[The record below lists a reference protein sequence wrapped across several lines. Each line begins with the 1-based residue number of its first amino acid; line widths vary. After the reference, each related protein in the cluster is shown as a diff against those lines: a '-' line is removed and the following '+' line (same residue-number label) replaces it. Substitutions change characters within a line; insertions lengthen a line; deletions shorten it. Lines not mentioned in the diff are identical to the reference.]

1 MADVEKTVHFIQQQH
16 AQTLEG
22 LHREISN
29 LTQKCSDLQFNL
41 TMQSEAHNTAELQ
54 RETIRNLQEKYEQL
68 QLRHSRS
75 EEQRLEL
82 ESLLSWERLQHNN
95 LVESLQRQLEER
107 DARILK
113 LSKES
118 TLKNEVAKI
127 QAQVKQI
134 YAKNES
140 SIQNSIQEVST
151 RARSPGGIR

>member
-29 LTQKCSDLQFNL
+29 LTRKCSGTLLHVGNLINLVFLLSADLQFNL

-118 TLKNEVAKI
+118 TLK
-127 QAQVKQI
+127 VK
-134 YAKNES
+134 
-140 SIQNSIQEVST
+140 SILQLAAI
-151 RARSPGGIR
+151 P

>member
-16 AQTLEG
+16 SQTLEG

-29 LTQKCSDLQFNL
+29 LTQKCSGILLHIGNLIDSVFLLSADLQFNL

-118 TLKNEVAKI
+118 TLK
-127 QAQVKQI
+127 VK
-134 YAKNES
+134 
-140 SIQNSIQEVST
+140 SILQLAAIS
-151 RARSPGGIR
+151 

>member
-1 MADVEKTVHFIQQQH
+1 
-16 AQTLEG
+16 
-22 LHREISN
+22 
-29 LTQKCSDLQFNL
+29 
-41 TMQSEAHNTAELQ
+41 MQSEAHNTAELQ

-118 TLKNEVAKI
+118 TFIPLSNCSAERFGSF
-127 QAQVKQI
+127 QT
-134 YAKNES
+134 S
-140 SIQNSIQEVST
+140 F
-151 RARSPGGIR
+151 PD

>member
-29 LTQKCSDLQFNL
+29 LTQKCSGTLLHVGNLINSVFLLSADLQFNL
-41 TMQSEAHNTAELQ
+41 TMQSDAHNTAELQ

-118 TLKNEVAKI
+118 TLK
-127 QAQVKQI
+127 VK
-134 YAKNES
+134 
-140 SIQNSIQEVST
+140 SILQLAAIS
-151 RARSPGGIR
+151 

>member
-29 LTQKCSDLQFNL
+29 LTQKCSGTLLHVGNLINLVFLLSADLQFNL

-118 TLKNEVAKI
+118 TLK
-127 QAQVKQI
+127 VK
-134 YAKNES
+134 
-140 SIQNSIQEVST
+140 SILQLAAI
-151 RARSPGGIR
+151 P

>member
-29 LTQKCSDLQFNL
+29 LTQKCSGILLNVGDLIDSVFLLSADLQFNL

-118 TLKNEVAKI
+118 TLK
-127 QAQVKQI
+127 VK
-134 YAKNES
+134 
-140 SIQNSIQEVST
+140 SIFQLAAIS
-151 RARSPGGIR
+151 

>member
-29 LTQKCSDLQFNL
+29 LTQKCSGTLLHVGNLINSVFLLSADLQFNL

-118 TLKNEVAKI
+118 TLK
-127 QAQVKQI
+127 VK
-134 YAKNES
+134 
-140 SIQNSIQEVST
+140 SILQLAAIS
-151 RARSPGGIR
+151 